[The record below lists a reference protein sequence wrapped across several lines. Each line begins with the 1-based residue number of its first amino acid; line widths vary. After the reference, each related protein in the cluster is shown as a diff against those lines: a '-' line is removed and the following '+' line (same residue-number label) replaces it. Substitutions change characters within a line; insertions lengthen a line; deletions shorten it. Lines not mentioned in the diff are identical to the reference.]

1 MKTQGKI
8 QLNYKIY
15 PMKIIK
21 VTKLNA
27 AATLKKYRFVEKLRP
42 VDINEYKC
50 VFVVL
55 SGQMYFSVYYTQVKS
70 IIQSKY
76 MAMAA

>member
-1 MKTQGKI
+1 
-8 QLNYKIY
+8 
-15 PMKIIK
+15 MKIIK

-70 IIQSKY
+70 ITCFNTGNLVFENTCPNKFR
-76 MAMAA
+76 MTDKR

>member
-1 MKTQGKI
+1 
-8 QLNYKIY
+8 
-15 PMKIIK
+15 MKIIK
-21 VTKLNA
+21 VTKFNDD
-27 AATLKKYRFVEKLRP
+27 ATLKKYRLVEKLRP

-55 SGQMYFSVYYTQVKS
+55 SGQMYFRVYYAKVRS

-76 MAMAA
+76 MGMEDQMGI

>member
-1 MKTQGKI
+1 MKTAHNGKKF
-8 QLNYKIY
+8 YKYNKSHQI
-15 PMKIIK
+15 
-21 VTKLNA
+21 VL
-27 AATLKKYRFVEKLRP
+27 LKQWEKYSFVEKLGP